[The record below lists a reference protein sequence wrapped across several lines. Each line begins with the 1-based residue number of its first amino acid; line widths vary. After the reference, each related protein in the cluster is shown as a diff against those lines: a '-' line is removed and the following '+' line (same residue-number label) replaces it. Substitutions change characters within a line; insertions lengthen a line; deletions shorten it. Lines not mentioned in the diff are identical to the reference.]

1 MFFFKN
7 IANIVDFPLE
17 KLKNC
22 EKMTNLSKHI
32 FNGGHGEIIYIMLD
46 VVTNVIQ
53 FEVFKKNFGPSSPK
67 NKLKFEKYSSVGLS
81 KLIKVPSN

>member
-22 EKMTNLSKHI
+22 EKMTNLSKQI

-46 VVTNVIQ
+46 VVTNVI
-53 FEVFKKNFGPSSPK
+53 
-67 NKLKFEKYSSVGLS
+67 
-81 KLIKVPSN
+81 

>member
-46 VVTNVIQ
+46 VVTNVI
-53 FEVFKKNFGPSSPK
+53 
-67 NKLKFEKYSSVGLS
+67 
-81 KLIKVPSN
+81 